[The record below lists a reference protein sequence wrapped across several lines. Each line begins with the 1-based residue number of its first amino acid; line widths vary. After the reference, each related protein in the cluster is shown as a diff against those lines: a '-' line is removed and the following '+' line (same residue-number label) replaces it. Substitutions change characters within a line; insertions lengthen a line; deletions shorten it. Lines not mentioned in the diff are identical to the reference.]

1 MTTLELKLD
10 LPDQLAQDAEKMGL
24 LEPDKLQA
32 LLREAVRN
40 RRIAQLA
47 EARARLAAAGIAPM
61 SMEEIQAEVD
71 AYRAERQLHKR
82 GR

>member
-10 LPDQLAQDAEKMGL
+10 LPDRLAQDAAQMGL
-24 LEPDKLQA
+24 LEPDKLQT

-47 EARARLAAAGIAPM
+47 EARERVAAAGIAPM
-61 SMEEIQAEVD
+61 RMEEIQAEVD
-71 AYRAERQLHKR
+71 AYRAERQSKAKR
-82 GR
+82 